1 MAIKNDVVNRVV
13 AGLVISL
20 MSVIAVVCLRG
31 NAAVAEA
38 LNNHKDDDT
47 PHAGIAENTIRFEMI
62 EKQLA
67 TLQKGV
73 DAILL
78 REFP

>member
-1 MAIKNDVVNRVV
+1 MAAKTDLINRVV
-13 AGLVISL
+13 AGLVVGL
-20 MSVIAVVCLRG
+20 MVVIVTVCLKG
-31 NAAVAEA
+31 NAAVAKA

-67 TLQKGV
+67 TLQNGV
-73 DAILL
+73 DTILR
-78 REFP
+78 RESP